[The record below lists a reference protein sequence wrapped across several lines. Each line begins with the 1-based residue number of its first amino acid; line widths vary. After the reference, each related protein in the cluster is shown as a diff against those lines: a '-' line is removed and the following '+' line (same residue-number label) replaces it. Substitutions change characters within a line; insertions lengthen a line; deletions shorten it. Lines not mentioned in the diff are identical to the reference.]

1 MKYLF
6 FYCHEEKKFDSM
18 PKSEGD
24 ALMNET
30 LTYCEKL
37 KRSGHLIVATPL
49 EPIQIAV
56 TVRVRN
62 GGLSLTDGP
71 FAETKEQIGG
81 FFLIEARDINEAVQI
96 ASRFPSVRLGS
107 IEVRPVRE
115 LPRQETEGEPYQNE

>member
-1 MKYLF
+1 MKYLLF
-6 FYCHEEKKFDSM
+6 CCHEEKKFDSM

-37 KRSGHLIVATPL
+37 KRSGHLFVAKPL
-49 EPIQIAV
+49 EPIQMAV

-81 FFLIEARDINEAVQI
+81 FFLIEARDINQAVQI
-96 ASRFPSVRLGS
+96 ASKFPSVRLGS
-107 IEVRPVRE
+107 IEVRPVKE
-115 LPRQETEGEPYQNE
+115 LPRQEIEGEAYQDE